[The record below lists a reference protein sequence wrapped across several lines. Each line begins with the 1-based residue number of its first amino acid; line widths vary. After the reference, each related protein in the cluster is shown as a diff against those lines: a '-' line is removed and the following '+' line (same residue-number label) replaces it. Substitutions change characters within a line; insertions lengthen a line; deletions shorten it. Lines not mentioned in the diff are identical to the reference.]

1 MFLKKTKTHNE
12 HVIGKINTWFLGS
25 KSQWRVFNPNEGI
38 AHSTNKKNDGFDD
51 ACKYCVA

>member
-25 KSQWRVFNPNEGI
+25 KSQWRVSNPNEGI